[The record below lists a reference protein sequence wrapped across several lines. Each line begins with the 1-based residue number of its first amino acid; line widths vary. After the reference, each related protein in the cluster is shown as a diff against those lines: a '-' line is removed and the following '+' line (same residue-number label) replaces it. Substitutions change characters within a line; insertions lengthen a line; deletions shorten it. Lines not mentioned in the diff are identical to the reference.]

1 MRYDFT
7 LEPKNFEFF
16 REPLTDYFIEPT
28 KSYFL
33 QHPFLF
39 RYFNENEQGVVHDEV
54 QFNGN
59 RKFVHIR
66 GVSILIGDDN
76 TKVVKHMSSY
86 NDIKE
91 LILKYFPKFEE
102 TAVNKS
108 LKCFNE
114 NTTDEYFRVVS
125 ANIS

>member
-1 MRYDFT
+1 MRYNFT
-7 LEPKNFEFF
+7 LEPKTFEFF
-16 REPLTDYFIEPT
+16 RDPLVHFFTEPT

-39 RYFNENEQGVVHDEV
+39 RYFNENEHNEVLDEV
-54 QFNGN
+54 QLTGN

-66 GVSILIGDDN
+66 GVSILIGDD
-76 TKVVKHMSSY
+76 KIKSVKHMSSY

-91 LILKYFPKFEE
+91 LILKYFPKLEE
-102 TAVNKS
+102 KAVSRS
-108 LKCFNE
+108 LKCWNE

-125 ANIS
+125 ANIY

>member
-7 LEPKNFEFF
+7 LEPKTFEFF
-16 REPLTDYFIEPT
+16 KKPLIDFFIEPT

-39 RYFNENEQGVVHDEV
+39 RYFNEDERGELHDEV
-54 QFNGN
+54 QTTGN
-59 RKFVHIR
+59 RKFIHIR

-86 NDIKE
+86 NEIKE
-91 LILKYFPKFEE
+91 VILKYFPKHSE
-102 TAVNKS
+102 AVLNKS

-114 NTTDEYFRVVS
+114 NSTDEYFKVVS
-125 ANIS
+125 AHIY